1 MWVFYISVRTIN
13 GLPNNAIIYSYYYH
27 NPFQY
32 PGGWKTLII
41 MTFGRIFY
49 IITLTKNSLL
59 GVTHS
64 LLWIENFT
72 MRAVI
77 GLQEELDKRHNIDS
91 FFCQYAERF
100 FANLRQWWF
109 WEPATTFSK
118 RKTIY
123 NWQKIV
129 CARISAMHKLFI
141 PFVLTWEISL
151 WLSESRDELYIYYNQ
166 VLQMPKINTVF
177 NRLTIFI
184 MHQKW

>member
-1 MWVFYISVRTIN
+1 MWVFCISVRTIN

-49 IITLTKNSLL
+49 IITLTKNGLL

-64 LLWIENFT
+64 LLWIENLT

-91 FFCQYAERF
+91 FFVNMQIDF
-100 FANLRQWWF
+100 L
-109 WEPATTFSK
+109 P
-118 RKTIY
+118 I
-123 NWQKIV
+123 
-129 CARISAMHKLFI
+129 
-141 PFVLTWEISL
+141 
-151 WLSESRDELYIYYNQ
+151 
-166 VLQMPKINTVF
+166 
-177 NRLTIFI
+177 
-184 MHQKW
+184 